1 MNAKLPKQNAGK
13 RKYVESYNFKQ
24 PKLFSKEIMRTLRAL
39 HDVLARNL
47 SRVFSTALRYKV
59 DVHLQKI
66 EQLSTTEF
74 IQNLESPNAI
84 YLLKVKQY
92 GGEVIVVMPPGF
104 CIHLIERQS
113 GGRSEDISEKRT
125 LTTIEEKIISR
136 IMESVKRE
144 IIVAWEPYSDFQI
157 HSSSYESKPE
167 NIHLVSVDPTLVA
180 KVIIDTVPHQ
190 IEIQVSYPYSLLKE
204 AMKDSILRKGSQ
216 VRTESLSE
224 EELESYQRTLLKADV
239 TLQPLLGTTNL
250 SVNEITALKEGDLLP
265 LNQRTDKPLEVR
277 INGVKKMTGYPG
289 LVRGRKAVKIFEVV
303 EEFNEQE
310 LL

>member
-1 MNAKLPKQNAGK
+1 MNSTLSTSNEGK
-13 RKYVESYNFKQ
+13 RKYVEPYNFKQ

-47 SRVFSTALRYKV
+47 SRVFSTALRYKA
-59 DVHLQKI
+59 DVYLQKI

-74 IQNLESPNAI
+74 IQNVESPSAI
-84 YLLKVKQY
+84 YLLKVKQF

-113 GGRSEDISEKRT
+113 GGRSEDISENRS
-125 LTTIEEKIISR
+125 LTTIEEKIVSR
-136 IMESVKRE
+136 IMESVKQQ
-144 IIVAWEPYSDFQI
+144 IIIAWEPYSDFQI

-180 KVIIDTVPHQ
+180 KLIIEAVPHE
-190 IEIQVSYPYSLLKE
+190 IEILVSYPYSLLKE
-204 AMKDSILRKGSQ
+204 AMKDSILKKGNQ
-216 VRTESLSE
+216 TRTEPLSP

-239 TLQPLLGTTNL
+239 TVQPLLGSTNL
-250 SVNEITALKEGDLLP
+250 SVDEITALKEGDLLP
-265 LNQRTDKPLEVR
+265 LNQRTDKPLDVQ
-277 INGVKKMTGYPG
+277 INGVKKMTAYPG
-289 LVRGRKAVKIFEVV
+289 LIRGRKAVKIFEIV